1 MLHRITSNLMNLVR
15 TSCLYVALKELDP
28 DSRRIMEL
36 YSIGKSE
43 REIAADIGLSQK
55 AIKKL
60 KIKIFSQ
67 LQERLKNFI

>member
-1 MLHRITSNLMNLVR
+1 
-15 TSCLYVALKELDP
+15 
-28 DSRRIMEL
+28 MEL

-55 AIKKL
+55 AINKL